1 MTWHLSKNIKLINFH
16 THSDVTVFCGGE
28 KSPGL
33 VGQVHSGDPSGVC
46 SDVSR
51 QLTTEQCIDPN
62 HPVAEASNQ
71 HALLLYLVVEAQCR
85 DGETVSTGL
94 DGVQDL
100 KLAMLQAP
108 NVDQARLVSTHQD
121 LRSNTSLILDRH

>member
-1 MTWHLSKNIKLINFH
+1 MTWHLSKRKKLLNFYA
-16 THSDVTVFCGGE
+16 HSDVSVFCGGE
-28 KSPGL
+28 KSPRL
-33 VGQVHSGDPSGVC
+33 VGQVHSGDPSGMC

-51 QLTTEQCIDPN
+51 QLAAEQCVDPN

-71 HALLLYLVVEAQCR
+71 HTLLLNLVVEAQCR
-85 DGETVSTGL
+85 DGETLSAGL

-108 NVDQARLVSTHQD
+108 NVDQACLVSTHQD
-121 LRSNTSLILDRH
+121 LRSNT